1 MLSPEAA
8 VLTPEQSR
16 DLSGQRNTVA
26 EARQFSDQEQL
37 GLRYAQSGLP
47 YVSEHAV
54 YLTTYLKSPEAL
66 SLARLK
72 RLAADL
78 LESAYRS
85 GFKWVATV
93 AVSFPQWRIWTGGA
107 GSSLDELFEGEDELR
122 KVLDKNRPPYA
133 FTGGDL
139 FFHIQARE
147 MKKALDVKDWILEQL
162 AGIVDAGRTTYT
174 IGDSLHGG
182 RVYGGRLLHGLIGS
196 VDPVCFSVRA
206 VIGDEL
212 PEHKGG
218 CFCLTQRFIHDWQQL
233 AGMSDIEMENL
244 IGRDHG
250 GNMVLNDDA
259 RCHVKLARVNDEDGV
274 NYRLVGQSQPFRKG
288 AEVDGG
294 RGREEGVYQ
303 LSYAKSVVAFAR
315 ILQSLIGDKEG
326 YIKSR
331 HFHVSH
337 ADMGSYW
344 YVPSA
349 PELGLP
355 APHSSL
361 SVPMNEFF
369 DIRSSNGRLYYNT
382 KDYLH
387 RVGNRVPDLNMQ
399 PMLTDRVVEL
409 LGYTFSR
416 WHDTWYRRRPTPE
429 LGHLAGYVA
438 AGEVDLDKLS
448 LAERKGLAVKKTLEL
463 LSSKKLGR
471 EFDTYRIHP
480 RELIVGA
487 VPDYTLGSGYEAM
500 RYLNEPEQAEAFL
513 LRLDEAGAAGHN
525 VPNYKRVLDQGLGAL
540 LDDVKRRRAGAK
552 DAEAAVFYQS
562 VIYALEGVQ
571 TYLRNY
577 SELAKKKLA
586 AMRKGAPQ
594 DRENLKAIAE
604 RMSRLATEPPKTFLE
619 AAQLVF
625 TMHCCMHISG
635 ESVSIGRLDQLLEP
649 YLHAGEVTADKA
661 QEIIDCFWIKM
672 DEKVLLNHR
681 HFSDRLSRGSG
692 AITYQG
698 GDFPQGAAL
707 NQWVQQVTV
716 GGYMANAAD
725 PPEDACNDVTR
736 MCLRAARRLPLNAPC
751 LSLRVHAR
759 TPSDIIAEAA
769 ACVVSGGG
777 HPFLINDDKLIAGLL
792 RSGEGIYPGKSI
804 VSVADARD
812 MVCDGCF
819 ESLFAGKCEFAFSYV
834 PVPDAIEMA
843 LNRGRTYAAA
853 GPVHLTGL
861 KASFRSKSPEEI
873 RNWEEFHEIFL
884 KHYRYKL
891 IDFYDGM
898 LSRYGN
904 LSRVCPSPLLS
915 PLIDGCLES
924 GRDLTAGG
932 ARYRLLAPLMNGISC
947 AVDSLW
953 AIRSMVFSDEAV
965 FTLPELAKCLICD
978 WGYDMK
984 EPFYSSTSGDDRI
997 AVQAE
1002 RFRHL
1007 RMYAHGLPKF
1017 GQGHKDVDRFARD
1030 LIRKLVDMA
1039 YDLIRNPQS
1048 PIAGKLQSLRG
1059 SYGAGEC
1066 PFEFVVTPG
1075 IATFEDYAGVGSF
1088 LGASADGRRSGD
1100 TVASDFS
1107 PSPTPS
1113 DLPVHESGRVA
1124 LPSLASWAAGEPLDD
1139 DPAHTDPIG
1148 VGLSNGSPVDIN
1160 IRESFPLPQLETL
1173 IRKFALGNIGP
1184 NMMSITC
1191 ADPVTLAEAQR
1202 FPERYDLVRN
1212 RMGGWSE
1219 FFVAMFPHHQEQHK
1233 RRPIFEAGEEESR
1246 EELATPWRSTVRA
1259 EAD

>member
-1 MLSPEAA
+1 M
-8 VLTPEQSR
+8 
-16 DLSGQRNTVA
+16 
-26 EARQFSDQEQL
+26 
-37 GLRYAQSGLP
+37 
-47 YVSEHAV
+47 
-54 YLTTYLKSPEAL
+54 
-66 SLARLK
+66 
-72 RLAADL
+72 
-78 LESAYRS
+78 
-85 GFKWVATV
+85 
-93 AVSFPQWRIWTGGA
+93 AVSFPQWRIWAGGA
-107 GSSLDELFEGEDELR
+107 GSSLEELFEGEDELR
-122 KVLDKNRPPYA
+122 KVLESNHPPFA
-133 FTGGDL
+133 FSGGDL

-147 MKKALDVKDWILEQL
+147 LEKALEVRDGILDQL
-162 AGIVDAGRTTYT
+162 SGVVDTNKTTDT

-196 VDPVCFSVRA
+196 VDPVGFSARA

-212 PEHKGG
+212 PKHKGG

-233 AGMSDIEMENL
+233 AGMSDIDMENL

-250 GNMVLNDDA
+250 GNMVLNDDS

-274 NYRLVGQSQPFRKG
+274 NYRLVGQSQPFRKR

-303 LSYAKSVVAFAR
+303 ISYAKTVVAFAR
-315 ILQSLIGDKEG
+315 ILQSLIGDKKG

-331 HFHVSH
+331 HLNVSS

-355 APHSSL
+355 APHPSL
-361 SVPMNEFF
+361 TVPMNEFF
-369 DIRSSNGRLYYNT
+369 NIRSSNGRVYYNT

-387 RVGNRVPDLNMQ
+387 RVGNRMANPDMD

-416 WHDTWYRRRPTPE
+416 WHDTWYRRRPSPE
-429 LGHLAGYVA
+429 LGHLADYVA
-438 AGEVDLDKLS
+438 PDEVDLGKLS

-463 LSSKKLGR
+463 LSSEELGR
-471 EFDTYRIHP
+471 EFDTYRVHP
-480 RELIVGA
+480 KELIVG
-487 VPDYTLGSGYEAM
+487 VIPDYTLGSGYEAM

-513 LRLDEAGAAGHN
+513 LRLNEAGAAGHN
-525 VPNYKRVLDQGLGAL
+525 VPNYKRVLDLGLGAL

-552 DAEAAVFYQS
+552 DTAAAAFYQS
-562 VIYALEGVQ
+562 AIYALEGVQ
-571 TYLRNY
+571 SYLRNY

-586 AMRKGAPQ
+586 AMRNGAPE

-604 RMSRLATEPPKTFLE
+604 RMSRLVTQRPKTFLD

-625 TMHCCMHISG
+625 TMHCCMHIAG

-649 YLHAGEVTADKA
+649 YLHADELATD

-716 GGYMANAAD
+716 GGYKANVAE
-725 PPEDACNDVTR
+725 PPQDACNEVTR
-736 MCLRAARRLPLNAPC
+736 MCLCAARRLPLNAPC
-751 LSLRVHAR
+751 LSLRIHAS
-759 TPSDIIAEAA
+759 TPNNIIEEAA
-769 ACVVSGGG
+769 ACVLSGGG
-777 HPFLINDDKLIAGLL
+777 HPLLINDDKLIAGLF
-792 RSGEGIYPGKSI
+792 RSGQGIHKDKS
-804 VSVADARD
+804 VVNVADARD
-812 MVCDGCF
+812 MVCDGCY
-819 ESLFAGKCEFAFSYV
+819 EPLFAGKCEFAFSYV

-853 GPVHLTGL
+853 GPVHLAGL
-861 KASFRSKSPEEI
+861 KASFRSKSPQEI
-873 RNWEEFHEIFL
+873 RSWEEFYEIFL

-891 IDFYDGM
+891 IDFYDTM
-898 LSRYGN
+898 LSHYGN

-932 ARYRLLAPLMNGISC
+932 ARYKLLAPLMNGIST
-947 AVDSLW
+947 AIDSLW
-953 AIRSMVFSDEAV
+953 AIRNMVFGDDAV
-965 FTLPELAKCLICD
+965 FTLPELARCLICD

-984 EPFYSSTSGDDRI
+984 EPFYSSTSGHDRL
-997 AVQAE
+997 AVEAE
-1002 RFRHL
+1002 RFRNL
-1007 RMYAHGLPKF
+1007 RLYAVNGLHKF
-1017 GQGHKDVDRFARD
+1017 GQGHEDVDQFARD
-1030 LIRKLVDMA
+1030 LVRRLVDMV

-1048 PIAGKLQSLRG
+1048 PIARKLQSLRDR
-1059 SYGAGEC
+1059 YGVDQC

-1075 IATFEDYAGVGSF
+1075 IATFEDYAGVGSS

-1107 PSPTPS
+1107 PSPTPL
-1113 DLPVHESGRVA
+1113 DLEVRESGRDA
-1124 LPSLASWAAGEPLDD
+1124 RASLVSWAAREQPDG

-1160 IRESFPLPQLETL
+1160 IRESFPLLQLEKL
-1173 IRKFALGNIGP
+1173 IREFALGKIGS

-1191 ADPVTLAEAQR
+1191 ADPATLREAQR

-1219 FFVAMFPHHQEQHK
+1219 FFVAMFPQHQEHHK
-1233 RRPIFEAGEEESR
+1233 RRPIFEADQELGKEA
-1246 EELATPWRSTVRA
+1246 LATPWRARVRP
-1259 EAD
+1259 EVD